1 MNTIITIVIDEN
13 TVYQINVLIGTSRKF
28 MLNSFFFY
36 VARLLVLG
44 RLVSYESIMSFF
56 FSFEPTNLLCL

>member
-28 MLNSFFFY
+28 MLNSFFF
-36 VARLLVLG
+36 
-44 RLVSYESIMSFF
+44 M
-56 FSFEPTNLLCL
+56 